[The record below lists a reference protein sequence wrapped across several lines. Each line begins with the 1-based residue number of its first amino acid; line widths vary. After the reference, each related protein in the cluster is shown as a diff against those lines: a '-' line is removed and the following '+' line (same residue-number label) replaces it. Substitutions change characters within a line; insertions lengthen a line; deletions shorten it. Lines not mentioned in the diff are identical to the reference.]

1 MPQRNPDPSFS
12 LTRLLILSVSAGAG
26 HVRAAQA
33 VEAAAHAAGPHP
45 EVTHIDLLSLVP
57 ADFRRLYGQQYI
69 SLVEKLPQLWAYLY
83 AKSDRPARDSLLGKL
98 KRGVEKLN
106 TRKLSA
112 EIARIRPDAIL
123 CTHFLPA
130 ELLSRRRAKGARLPP
145 IVVQVTD
152 YDVHALWVHPHVD
165 RYCVASEEVAFRLA
179 DRGVPRAS
187 ITVTGIPV
195 MPQFSTP
202 IDRAVC
208 ARELGVS
215 AERFTVLM
223 MAGGA
228 GVGGLDQLAERLLRL
243 PDDMQLI
250 ALAGRNEDLLKR
262 LKKLAAAHPGRLF
275 PLGFTTTVERV
286 MTASDL
292 VITKPGG
299 LSVSECLAKRRP
311 MLLVSPIPGQEER
324 NADYL
329 LEAGAAIKAVDAAT
343 LEFKLARLLADR
355 ARGGARLRA
364 MSDAAHRIAKPDA
377 AAQVLALISSIQG
390 TS

>member
-1 MPQRNPDPSFS
+1 MPHRTSDPSVSF
-12 LTRLLILSVSAGAG
+12 RKLLILSVSAGAG

-33 VEAAAHAAGPHP
+33 IEAAARGSP
-45 EVTHIDLLSLVP
+45 VTATHLDLLALVP
-57 ADFRRLYGQQYI
+57 ADFRKLYGQQYI
-69 SLVEKLPQLWAYLY
+69 KLVEKLPQLWAYLY
-83 AKSDRPARDSLLGKL
+83 SSTDRPSRDTLLGKL
-98 KRGVEKLN
+98 KRGAEKLN
-106 TRKLSA
+106 TRRLLA
-112 EIARIRPDAIL
+112 EIERLAPDAIL

-130 ELLSRRRAKGARLPP
+130 ELLSRRRAKGVKLPP
-145 IVVQVTD
+145 VWVQVTD

-179 DRGVPRAS
+179 DRGVPPAK
-187 ITVTGIPV
+187 IAVTGIPV
-195 MPQFSTP
+195 MPQFSATL
-202 IDRAVC
+202 DRARC

-215 AERFTVLM
+215 PDRFTVLM

-250 ALAGRNEDLLKR
+250 ALAGRNDDLLTR
-262 LKKLAAAHPGRLF
+262 LKKLAAAHPGRLH

-299 LSVSECLAKRRP
+299 LSVSECLAKGLP

-343 LEFKLARLLADR
+343 LEFKLAGLLADR
-355 ARGGARLRA
+355 AAGGTRLRV
-364 MSDAAHRIAKPDA
+364 MSDAAHRVARPRA
-377 AAQVLALISSIQG
+377 AADVLALISSA
-390 TS
+390 S